1 MSKPKGT
8 SIVQLLDCMAKGFD
22 EKENKSSNISD
33 EESALKLIESFSIG
47 RKKKGKQVVC
57 EKKQVGINYVGG
69 NQEVGADA
77 SLKYELRNQLKFP
90 GVNRFQMPEIPSKS
104 QGLRKL

>member
-1 MSKPKGT
+1 
-8 SIVQLLDCMAKGFD
+8 MAKGFD

-57 EKKQVGINYVGG
+57 EKK
-69 NQEVGADA
+69 
-77 SLKYELRNQLKFP
+77 
-90 GVNRFQMPEIPSKS
+90 
-104 QGLRKL
+104 